1 MRRDTLGARK
11 EQHMHRK
18 LIAGVAGLTLVA
30 GGAGVASAAKTAA
43 ASKNV
48 TVSEK
53 QSVKFKVNRYVQDGL
68 RWNKDSYTVKTGG
81 KVTFLMNVVGD
92 GPHTF
97 TVVKAKDLP
106 KTSAQIGNC
115 KICNTLGKAHGANP
129 NSQAPPKFAY
139 LENGVG
145 SKKVPNLDKPG
156 DSGFLPPKKGAKITF
171 PVTAKAGTTL
181 SFICLVHPW
190 MQAKVKVV
198 K

>member
-1 MRRDTLGARK
+1 
-11 EQHMHRK
+11 MHRK
-18 LIAGVAGLTLVA
+18 LIAGAAGLALVA

-43 ASKNV
+43 ASKKV

-53 QSVKFKVNRYVQDGL
+53 QTVKFKVNRYVQDGL
-68 RWNKDSYTVKTGG
+68 RWNKDGYTVKTGG
-81 KVTFLMNVVGD
+81 KLTFLMTVTSD

-97 TVVKAKDLP
+97 TVVKPKDLP

-115 KICNTLGKAHGANP
+115 KICNQLAKAHGANP
-129 NSQAPPKFAY
+129 SSDAPPKFLY

-145 SKKVPNLDKPG
+145 SKTVPSLDRAG
-156 DSGFLPPKKGAKITF
+156 DSGFLPPTKGAKITF
-171 PVTAKAGTTL
+171 HVTAKAGTTL
-181 SFICLVHPW
+181 SFLCLVHPW

>member
-1 MRRDTLGARK
+1 
-11 EQHMHRK
+11 MHRSK

-43 ASKNV
+43 APKRV

-53 QSVKFKVNRYVQDGL
+53 DSVKFKVNRYVQDGL

-81 KVTFLMNVVGD
+81 KLTFLMTVTGD

-115 KICNTLGKAHGANP
+115 KICKTLGKAHGADPSGN
-129 NSQAPPKFAY
+129 APPKFPY

-145 SKKVPNLDKPG
+145 TKKVPSLDRAG
-156 DSGFLPPKKGAKITF
+156 DSGFLNPKKGNKITF
-171 PVTAKAGTTL
+171 HVTAKAGTTL
-181 SFICLVHPW
+181 HFLCLIHPW